1 MVGAQNAFNNRLF
14 MTALLLTGAGFSNN
28 WGGLLASD
36 VSSFL
41 MQIVKGNFALEDL
54 LHNSEGFEDA
64 YEKLKAKVKNN
75 PSLSDME
82 NLATLEIALHT
93 VFSIM
98 NTSYQDRATLNF
110 SSNVNNSVSN
120 FLANFDSIFTLN
132 QDLLLELLYAKLFP
146 IGHPKRKTG
155 VEFVG
160 VTPQEGW
167 NEDPLNAKWIE
178 REERAIS
185 HNSQPIYKLHG
196 SINWVDE
203 SSGKKMMIIGT
214 EKMASISSQPIIR
227 YLNGEFFRQLMLE
240 NSKLMI
246 IGYGFRDKHINN
258 YIIDAYRHKRDQGKD
273 LPIFVIHPD
282 GRDYL
287 KTINQAL
294 GGAII
299 PKDPIE
305 ELHMV
310 WMRGKLSS
318 TFSDD
323 AIERQRLME
332 FFN

>member
-1 MVGAQNAFNNRLF
+1 
-14 MTALLLTGAGFSNN
+14 MTTLLLTGAGFSSN

-36 VSSFL
+36 VSSYL
-41 MQIVKGNFALEDL
+41 MQIVKGNFELESL

-64 YEKLKAKVKNN
+64 YEKLKIKVKNN
-75 PSLSDME
+75 PSTIDIQNITNLE
-82 NLATLEIALHT
+82 NALNE
-93 VFSIM
+93 VFNAM
-98 NTSYQDRATLNF
+98 NVAYQKRGTLNF
-110 SSNVNNSVSN
+110 SSDVGKSVSN

-146 IGHPKRKTG
+146 IGHPKRKIG

-160 VTPQEGW
+160 VTPKVDWVQ
-167 NEDPLNAKWIE
+167 DPLNAKWIE
-178 REERAIS
+178 REDRTFS

-203 SSGKKMMIIGT
+203 SNGKKMMIIGT
-214 EKMASISSQPIIR
+214 EKVASISSQPIIR

-246 IGYGFRDKHINN
+246 IGYGFKDKHINQ
-258 YIIDAYRHKRDQGKD
+258 YIINAYNHKRKQGQD
-273 LPIFVIHPD
+273 LPIFAIHPD
-282 GRDYL
+282 GQGFL
-287 KTINQAL
+287 KTINPTY
-294 GGAII
+294 GAAIH

-318 TFSDD
+318 TFKDD
-323 AIERQRLME
+323 DIENQRLMD
-332 FFN
+332 FFK